1 MAGVTE
7 TKNDPKNVLYPGNPD
22 WMKNLP
28 ESLHTTP
35 LNELA
40 IPGSHDSFTFYLDKT
55 SDVGPD
61 TSQAIRDLVK
71 VFGGMAKDVIF
82 KWSQTQSLSFADQL
96 KAGIRYY
103 DFRIASKPGSEDTY
117 FIHCLYGSKVEASLQ
132 EINGYLEEHPT
143 EVVILD
149 FNHFYG
155 MNESMHKQFMA
166 VILET
171 FGAKICPQKDMK
183 TLTLDMLWQNKFQVV
198 AIYQD
203 DVVKDFD
210 QFWPASCIQSQYANT
225 TDPTKMVQ
233 FFEKTHSENRPA
245 NTFQTYQGVL
255 TPDATYIISRFS
267 GSLKN
272 DLVAKAGPV
281 FVQWLKKKKRGNS
294 GINICTMDFIEK
306 ESFIFEMLGMNK

>member
-1 MAGVTE
+1 MYICHSD
-7 TKNDPKNVLYPGNPD
+7 K
-22 WMKNLP
+22 
-28 ESLHTTP
+28 SLCLSMSIYTRSDQ
-35 LNELA
+35 LLLFS
-40 IPGSHDSFTFYLDKT
+40 GSHDSFTFYLDKT

-96 KAGIRYY
+96 KAGIRYF
-103 DFRIASKPGSEDTY
+103 DLRIASKPGSEDTY

-143 EVVILD
+143 EVIILD

-155 MNESMHKQFMA
+155 MNESMHKQFMS

-171 FGAKICPQKDMK
+171 FGAKICPQKDMQS
-183 TLTLDMLWQNKFQVV
+183 LTLDELWQNKFQVV
-198 AIYQD
+198 VIYQD
-203 DVVKDFD
+203 DVVNDFD
-210 QFWPASCIQSQYANT
+210 QFWPASCIQSQWANT
-225 TDPTKMVQ
+225 TDPAKMTQ
-233 FFEKTHSENRPA
+233 FFEKMHSENRPA
-245 NTFQTYQGVL
+245 NTFRTYQGIL

-272 DLVAKAGPV
+272 DLVAKADPV
-281 FVQWLKKKKRGNS
+281 FVQWLKKKARGQN

-306 ESFIFEMLGMNK
+306 ESFIFELLGMNK